1 MFQKAPTNWDPLYVD
16 YQMPLDER
24 LFILFTF
31 AAGIFVFVELLRIW
45 WKAPPFRRSLPVDLS
60 AYALLLR
67 LQAVSL
73 KRWILLPL
81 FAWML
86 LFAHQICE
94 MLQSISFTKMIPI
107 SATAG
112 GLREL
117 CGCLLFALL
126 VALFAFFAHWH
137 MRLRLE
143 RLKQCQP
150 PPSTD

>member
-1 MFQKAPTNWDPLYVD
+1 MLQETSTSWDPLYVD

-31 AAGIFVFVELLRIW
+31 AAGIFVFLKLLRNW
-45 WKAPPFRRSLPVDLS
+45 WKAPPFRRPLPVDLS
-60 AYALLLR
+60 TYALQLR

-86 LFAHQICE
+86 LFAHQTYE
-94 MLQSISFTKMIPI
+94 MHQSISSTKMIPI

-117 CGCLLFALL
+117 CGCFLFALM
-126 VALFAFFAHWH
+126 VAIFAFFAQWH

-143 RLKQCQP
+143 KLSQYQP
-150 PPSTD
+150 RPSTA